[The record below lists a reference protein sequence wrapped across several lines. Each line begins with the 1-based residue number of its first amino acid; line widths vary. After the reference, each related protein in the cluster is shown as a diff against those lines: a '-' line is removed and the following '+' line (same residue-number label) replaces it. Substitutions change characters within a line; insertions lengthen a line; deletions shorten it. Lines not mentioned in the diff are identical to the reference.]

1 MNAHGKYLKMKAVS
15 CAIFYVILVLASTAH
30 AFVSPTDE
38 EHPFAL
44 SFDDDALIV
53 TEGKAKAFFFFSI
66 PDGHYLYKDQMHVE
80 MDTPGVTVALEL
92 PSAEKKYD
100 KFQDEELDV
109 YHGDM
114 AVTAFFRFAD
124 GFNFAENM
132 TGKITYQGCSSRL
145 CFRAVRV
152 PFSFALAVSTPT
164 PAASPVA
171 RTPSYLDLLKIGNF
185 QELLGQGLFVSLVIT
200 FLGGVL
206 TSFTGCVLPVIPL
219 TLTFMGINRRI
230 KVRRRW
236 LTLVIF
242 VGGLSLTFA
251 ILGVVTALL
260 GLTLGFSYQ
269 SPTFLLFLT
278 LFLFTMGLW
287 MLGLL
292 NLNIPS
298 SWQNVIVK
306 IHPHGHFRD
315 FYAGLTVGFLALP
328 CVGPIAGP
336 LLAYIAQTKNVW
348 KGFLFMQTYALG
360 VSVLFFI
367 IAFFSHDWIA
377 RFGKKSDLI
386 KKTVGILL
394 VLASLHYG
402 NVLAKT
408 YTRHGPETTKGT
420 VFSGLSLSEAL
431 QQAKRD
437 QKMVVVDFFADWC
450 EPCHEWNNAVW
461 SNKNVVTALKDKV
474 LFVKMD
480 CTTETEACQEAVE
493 RFGVVGWPTVI
504 FIDEMGREREDK
516 RLVGRV
522 LTADKFLK
530 YMEEL
535 GVQ

>member
-1 MNAHGKYLKMKAVS
+1 MVCGVFYLLLA
-15 CAIFYVILVLASTAH
+15 LASTVH
-30 AFVSPTDE
+30 AFVSPGDD

-44 SFDDDALIV
+44 SFNDDALV
-53 TEGKAKAFFFFSI
+53 VKEGKAKVFFFFGI
-66 PDGHYLYKDQMHVE
+66 PDGHYLYKDQMQVE
-80 MDTPGVTVALEL
+80 VETQGVTVSLEL
-92 PSAEKKYD
+92 PPAEKKYD
-100 KFQDEELDV
+100 TFQDEELDV
-109 YHGDM
+109 YHGDV
-114 AVTAFFRFAD
+114 AVTALFHFQD
-124 GFNFAENM
+124 GFDFAQNV
-132 TGKITYQGCSSRL
+132 TGKITYQGCSPRI
-145 CFRAVRV
+145 CFRAIRV
-152 PFSFALAVSTPT
+152 PFSFPLLPAVSGIEGATRRG
-164 PAASPVA
+164 SF
-171 RTPSYLDLLKIGNF
+171 LDLLKVGNF
-185 QELLGQGLFVSLVIT
+185 QDLLGQGLFVSLAIT

-236 LTLVIF
+236 LTLIIF

-278 LFLFTMGLW
+278 LFLFAMGLW

-298 SWQNVIVK
+298 SWQNAIVK
-306 IHPHGHFRD
+306 VHPHGHFRD

-336 LLAYIAQTKNVW
+336 LLAYIAQTRDAW

-360 VSVLFFI
+360 VSVLFFV

-377 RFGKKSDLI
+377 RFGKRSDHI
-386 KKTVGILL
+386 KKFVGILL
-394 VLASLHYG
+394 LLASFYYG

-408 YTRHGPETTKGT
+408 YTGQGPRTTKGT
-420 VFSGLSLSEAL
+420 AFSGLSLGEAL
-431 QQAKRD
+431 EQAKRD
-437 QKMVVVDFFADWC
+437 QKMVIVDFFADWC
-450 EPCHEWNNAVW
+450 EPCHEWNSAVW
-461 SNKNVVTALKDKV
+461 SNENVVKVLKDRV
-474 LFVKMD
+474 LVVEID
-480 CTTETEACQEAVE
+480 CTTETPACAEAVE
-493 RFGVVGWPTVI
+493 RFDVVGWPTVI
-504 FIDEMGREREDK
+504 FMDETGRERENK

-522 LTADKFLK
+522 LTAREFLK
-530 YMEEL
+530 YMEEM